1 MTRFRPLP
9 LPVRAL
15 LFQHLAAMEKVGVPA
30 ERAYALLDLGPAARP
45 AGTGFSEADRAR
57 YRAVRG
63 RSASS
68 GLFTV
73 FEARLL
79 RAAFSM
85 QQPAA

>member
-45 AGTGFSEADRAR
+45 RVQAFQKLTAR

-63 RSASS
+63 KRQQRLVHRVRSA
-68 GLFTV
+68 
-73 FEARLL
+73 
-79 RAAFSM
+79 
-85 QQPAA
+85 PAARRLQR